1 MFKRGV
7 TYKRDEIALVARP
20 SNPPTGGDCITG
32 YARIDTDLYVFMN
45 IGVPGRTGHNFDN
58 HYDARSGTLIW
69 FGKPDSKSQH
79 PTFRKLMSG
88 ELRPLFF
95 ARWKQDDPFTFLGT
109 GSIISFEDNFVTE
122 QGHTC
127 IKLIVAIED
136 IRDIIAETA
145 SESLTAIE
153 IEQHAENSHS
163 SFMFERHLEDFLVK
177 NWRSLPIGNQYD
189 IYEKDGAQV
198 GQQFRTSTGPIDIL
212 ALNKNKS
219 DFLVVE
225 LKRDR
230 ASDPVIGQTTR
241 YMGWVE
247 ENLCTPQ
254 QSVNGLIIA
263 HQKDENLRLS
273 LSQNDKIRFLRYE
286 VDFRLVG

>member
-1 MFKRGV
+1 
-7 TYKRDEIALVARP
+7 
-20 SNPPTGGDCITG
+20 
-32 YARIDTDLYVFMN
+32 MN

-58 HYDARSGTLIW
+58 HYDAQSGTLVW
-69 FGKPDSKSQH
+69 FGKPNSKSGH
-79 PTFRKLMSG
+79 PTFQNLMSG
-88 ELRPLFF
+88 ALRPLFF
-95 ARWKQDDPFTFLGT
+95 ARWKQDDPFTFLGS
-109 GSIISFEDNFVTE
+109 GSIVSYEDNFITAQRHNCV
-122 QGHTC
+122 
-127 IKLIVAIED
+127 KLIVAIED

-145 SESLTAIE
+145 SASLTVNE
-153 IEQHAENSHS
+153 LKHHNENSHS
-163 SFMFERHLEDFLVK
+163 SFMFERHLEDFLIR
-177 NWRSLPIGNQYD
+177 NWRSLQIGNQYD
-189 IYEKDGAQV
+189 IYEEDGAQV
-198 GQQFRTSTGPIDIL
+198 GQQYRTSSGPIDIL

-247 ENLCTPQ
+247 ENLCNPE

-263 HQKDENLRLS
+263 HQQDENLRLS